1 MKNDKILMIL
11 TGAERHLNSADF
23 KLYRLSDH
31 LELNENNNHNKPLAF
46 LSDEFWAKR
55 LKEAFVG
62 IVIWSYGSVLDA
74 QNAAGAFSE
83 GILKTLPEEQH
94 NKLKEQFDEKKLGGD
109 DLSDDERLVIFRT
122 IIGIKV
128 LQECFA
134 DDAAKWKLAVQKSKK
149 LIQKKL
155 ALSKLKDVNALLAQ
169 FEISEYLF

>member
-46 LSDEFWAKR
+46 LSDEFWEKR